1 MNDAVIEA
9 INSLMIINPSLLL
22 VLVALMVCRVEHGG
36 GGEGRGSYTAVTK
49 WWHVGGSS
57 RQPVQRE
64 ENKP

>member
-9 INSLMIINPSLLL
+9 ISSLMIINPSLSL
-22 VLVALMVCRVEHGG
+22 VLVALMACRVEQGG
-36 GGEGRGSYTAVTK
+36 GREGRCSYTAVTK
-49 WWHVGGSS
+49 WWHVGESS